1 MYILTL
7 YNAGTEEIVSAQ
19 VFNCEKN
26 AKTAMEMQY
35 KREYDDCLNSG
46 YDEDEL
52 DNTSSIGEYYATLG
66 WGYLEEPYKWDITMA
81 EVED

>member
-26 AKTAMEMQY
+26 ARTAMEMQY
-35 KREYDDCLNSG
+35 KREYNDCLNSG
-46 YDEDEL
+46 YA
-52 DNTSSIGEYYATLG
+52 SSIGEYYATLG
-66 WGYLEEPYKWDITMA
+66 WGYLEDPYKWDITKA